1 MWKQYLYK
9 SQDRNETSL
18 LGTYKQQNKTRTKI
32 NLLSLHPRD
41 VTLRGILLAASKL
54 HAERLIKFS
63 NIIWLFITIASQLC
77 RWQLVWVVRIYCQP
91 LDRLLCIAD
100 SCFQHLLEICDQGKL
115 FIAWDW
121 WPLPWVQWKHGWRTS
136 HLTKISIDI
145 TCMSNCYNL
154 YHDWTL
160 PLNACL
166 RRLYMISVSL
176 PVEVRLA
183 RPNRIASA
191 MILAILFSD
200 GRWRPILMHLCT
212 NWLSLPYWP
221 PHTNTCAKS
230 LYTVYRDIAGVCA
243 NRFCT
248 NWERY

>member
-1 MWKQYLYK
+1 MATRLGR
-9 SQDRNETSL
+9 QDILPTIGQASL
-18 LGTYKQQNKTRTKI
+18 HCGQ
-32 NLLSLHPRD
+32 LLSTASWNLWPRQIVHHLGL
-41 VTLRGILLAASKL
+41 VTVTMSAMKAWLK
-54 HAERLIKFS
+54 
-63 NIIWLFITIASQLC
+63 NITLNKNIHKYYINI
-77 RWQLVWVVRIYCQP
+77 
-91 LDRLLCIAD
+91 
-100 SCFQHLLEICDQGKL
+100 
-115 FIAWDW
+115 
-121 WPLPWVQWKHGWRTS
+121 
-136 HLTKISIDI
+136 
-145 TCMSNCYNL
+145 CMSNCYNL

-160 PLNACL
+160 SLNACL